1 MNKMILSAA
10 IALSSVMAANA
21 QTGLVNSKV
30 TDNISFGLKGG
41 AITPLVGHSFFENM
55 RGVVG
60 AELRKQVTPILGLGI
75 EGEWG
80 INTLGNSNAFET
92 QYVGVFG
99 AVNLNNLFAGYAGT
113 PRFFEVETVLGAG
126 WGHSYA
132 PKSEYEDYNVFATK
146 AGLNF
151 NFNLGEAKAW
161 TISLKPAVVWNMNAG
176 ENWQAASY
184 YDARSAAFEITAGVT
199 YHFGNSYGTHSFV
212 TISACDQSQ
221 IDALNAKVND
231 LRAKVESLS
240 ADNDKYKADNQR
252 LASEL
257 QDCKN
262 RPAEV
267 VKEVE
272 VSNTLSSVRYVFFK
286 VGSSTITADQQ
297 PNVEMVAS
305 YLKNHPTAKVD
316 IKGYA
321 SPEGSAEVNARL
333 ATARAEA
340 VKTALVNKYKIA
352 ADRISAEGQGVG
364 NMFQEDS
371 WNRVSICTLED

>member
-151 NFNLGEAKAW
+151 NFNLG
-161 TISLKPAVVWNMNAG
+161 T
-176 ENWQAASY
+176 
-184 YDARSAAFEITAGVT
+184 
-199 YHFGNSYGTHSFV
+199 
-212 TISACDQSQ
+212 
-221 IDALNAKVND
+221 
-231 LRAKVESLS
+231 
-240 ADNDKYKADNQR
+240 
-252 LASEL
+252 
-257 QDCKN
+257 
-262 RPAEV
+262 
-267 VKEVE
+267 
-272 VSNTLSSVRYVFFK
+272 
-286 VGSSTITADQQ
+286 
-297 PNVEMVAS
+297 
-305 YLKNHPTAKVD
+305 
-316 IKGYA
+316 
-321 SPEGSAEVNARL
+321 
-333 ATARAEA
+333 
-340 VKTALVNKYKIA
+340 
-352 ADRISAEGQGVG
+352 
-364 NMFQEDS
+364 
-371 WNRVSICTLED
+371 